1 MNQKFIKSVCFMLLL
16 FLGQPRKSNLP
27 SVPSFFLSIACLF
40 FSALRQAKLKKKKGK
55 KKEGIKRQH
64 SKFYVERMNMSF
76 KLKLH
81 FI

>member
-1 MNQKFIKSVCFMLLL
+1 MLYAFAFSWTTKKKQLT
-16 FLGQPRKSNLP
+16 FCAF
-27 SVPSFFLSIACLF
+27 FFLSIACLF
-40 FSALRQAKLKKKKGK
+40 FLPYGKQSLKKKNGK